1 MPPGKV
7 RIDGATPMYWFIIF
21 SRYKSPPLSEF
32 APSTFTTAYLC
43 ALLWSNTAAKKT
55 NLAALLK
62 CWIEKTLRG
71 TNDPSISHQRGSW
84 ENQRLKEVPLG
95 REMWTFPE
103 GYNAYKSDKSLWA
116 GSAALHHLGVH
127 PDSSLNSS
135 TDPLHSL
142 ELTTRTW
149 KSMVGKRKFLFGMA
163 HFQRLWL
170 LVLGSNKS
178 NRSLFSVSQNVEKK
192 PSIFIAPNF
201 V

>member
-1 MPPGKV
+1 MVQHPCIGLFFFPV
-7 RIDGATPMYWFIIF
+7 TNRHPFR
-21 SRYKSPPLSEF
+21 SLPHLLSPLRTYAHFYDQTQLEK
-32 APSTFTTAYLC
+32 
-43 ALLWSNTAAKKT
+43 NT

-62 CWIEKTLRG
+62 WWIEKTLRG

-95 REMWTFPE
+95 REMWSFPE

-149 KSMVGKRKFLFGMA
+149 KSMVGKRKFLFEIT